1 MKPFT
6 ASHKTL
12 AALALVALAST
23 IAVSAHAW
31 EWPLGNHVAGSGQIT
46 KVQRTV
52 QGFKGVDLE
61 VPANVEIIQGDA
73 EGVTIETDDN
83 IAPLI
88 ETVVEKDQLKIRL
101 AQRGTGIKPKTLKIT
116 VQARSI
122 ESLAIS
128 GAGSFQAER
137 LKGTRLATGIS
148 GSGDIRINVLDVD
161 HLNVAIS
168 GSGDF
173 TAGGRADTVHTNI
186 AGSGGVKT
194 ANLASKNVKLAI
206 SGSGDAKVWATE
218 SLTVSIAGVGNVG
231 YYGDAAVSQSV
242 SGSGSVKKLGSKP

>member
-1 MKPFT
+1 MNPIN
-6 ASHKTL
+6 ASSKTL
-12 AALALVALAST
+12 AAWVLVAITST

-31 EWPLGNHVAGSGQIT
+31 EWPLGSRVAGSGQIT
-46 KVQRTV
+46 KAQRAV

-61 VPANVEIIQGDA
+61 VPAQVDVIQGDV
-73 EGVTIETDDN
+73 EGVSIETDDN

-88 ETVVEKDQLKIRL
+88 ETVVEKDQLKVRL
-101 AQRGTGIKPKTLKIT
+101 AQRSTGIKPTALKVT
-116 VQARSI
+116 VRARNI

-128 GAGSFQAER
+128 GAGSFQADKI
-137 LKGTRLATGIS
+137 KGVSLATRIS
-148 GSGDIRINVLDVD
+148 GSGDIRIRALDVD
-161 HLNVAIS
+161 NLNVAIS
-168 GSGDF
+168 GSGNF
-173 TAGGRADTVHTNI
+173 TADGRADRAYTNI
-186 AGSGGVKT
+186 AGSGDVNA
-194 ANLASKNVKLAI
+194 ANLASRNVKLAI